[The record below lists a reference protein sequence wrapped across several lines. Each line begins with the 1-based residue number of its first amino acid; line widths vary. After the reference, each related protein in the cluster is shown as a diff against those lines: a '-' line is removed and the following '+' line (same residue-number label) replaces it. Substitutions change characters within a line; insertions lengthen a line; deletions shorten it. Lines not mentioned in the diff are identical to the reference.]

1 MIRELS
7 SIYETKFQGRWQ
19 RISPSGRVDA
29 SEMRRGESVSATSDA
44 CVPAM

>member
-29 SEMRRGESVSATSDA
+29 SEMRRGESVSATRGAYD
-44 CVPAM
+44 PAL